1 MEVLDNPSC
10 ELNDLSKVQ
19 CPQDWLTS
27 VAKGGKSKDELS
39 HSSGWLLGRGVSGR
53 GS

>member
-10 ELNDLSKVQ
+10 ELNDLNKVQ